1 MGIRLLVASLCIVL
15 MIGKA
20 TSDELRVLAAGSL
33 REVLGE
39 IGKHYEQATGTPV
52 VADFGPSGL
61 LRERIEKGEHADLFA
76 SADMGHPLKLL
87 RDGRATRV
95 AMFTRNT
102 LCAVAVPQIQLTTAN
117 FLDRLLDPAIK
128 LGTST
133 PRADPAGDYTWAMFR
148 RADAI
153 RPGAYEI
160 LDKKA
165 QQIVGGPANNAPVDG
180 KDPAI
185 VALAAGRVDI
195 VIGYCTSAKLRLAN
209 GRTAGRDGA
218 VRGGHG
224 AGIRLGTAQRFRSA
238 RAGFGALHAVAR
250 RAADVFPLWLLAGS
264 PAGFRTL
271 SAARIFQ
278 SRGLDGR

>member
-1 MGIRLLVASLCIVL
+1 MGIRLLLASLCIVL
-15 MIGKA
+15 MIRKA

-153 RPGAYEI
+153 RPGTYEI

-195 VIGYCTSAKLRLAN
+195 VIGYCTSAKLRLSQMAELQVAMVSSEVAT
-209 GRTAGRDGA
+209 GPEYGLALLRGSDPHAQDLALFMLSPDGQQMFS
-218 VRGGHG
+218 RY
-224 AGIRLGTAQRFRSA
+224 
-238 RAGFGALHAVAR
+238 GFSPVAL
-250 RAADVFPLWLLAGS
+250 
-264 PAGFRTL
+264 PASER
-271 SAARIFQ
+271 
-278 SRGLDGR
+278 

>member
-1 MGIRLLVASLCIVL
+1 MGIRLLLASLCIGL

-133 PRADPAGDYTWAMFR
+133 PRADPQ
-148 RADAI
+148 AI
-153 RPGAYEI
+153 IPGRCFAVPTRY
-160 LDKKA
+160 A
-165 QQIVGGPANNAPVDG
+165 PAPTRSWTRKPNKSSVAP
-180 KDPAI
+180 
-185 VALAAGRVDI
+185 R
-195 VIGYCTSAKLRLAN
+195 TTLRSTA
-209 GRTAGRDGA
+209 RTP
-218 VRGGHG
+218 
-224 AGIRLGTAQRFRSA
+224 
-238 RAGFGALHAVAR
+238 
-250 RAADVFPLWLLAGS
+250 PLWLSPRVGS
-264 PAGFRTL
+264 TSSSAIVPAPGCGCRKW
-271 SAARIFQ
+271 
-278 SRGLDGR
+278 